1 MTGSTS
7 QPQAVSVSLPGHRA
21 PAAGYEAP
29 FDMLHACH
37 ERVQRM
43 LSLLRRLHQ
52 HVQKQGADEQSQQ
65 AARDIMR
72 YFDQSAP
79 QHHLDEER
87 HVFPSVL
94 ALQQE
99 ALTQV
104 VERLQADHH
113 EMETAWARTREYL
126 LQLLSLGADSVP
138 SWCQQ
143 AQPVF
148 AAFALIYDRH
158 IADEEQLV
166 FPASRHILGPQ
177 ALQAMSQD
185 MMRRRGVKI

>member
-1 MTGSTS
+1 MTDSRPR
-7 QPQAVSVSLPGHRA
+7 PQAVSVSLPGLRA

-43 LSLLRRLHQ
+43 LSLLQRLHQ
-52 HVQKQGADEQSQQ
+52 HVQTHGADEQSHQ

-72 YFDQSAP
+72 YFDQAAP

-94 ALQQE
+94 ALEQE

-113 EMETAWARTREYL
+113 DMEAAWARTRECL
-126 LQLLSLGADSVP
+126 LQLLSLEADGVLP
-138 SWCQQ
+138 WCQQ

-148 AAFALIYDRH
+148 AAFARIYDRH

-166 FPASRHILGPQ
+166 FPVSQRSLGQQ

-185 MMRRRGVKI
+185 MMRRRGVTI